1 MSQRNRKRRPARKQP
16 YRTPKIRILVVS
28 EGTVTEREYIDGL
41 AAAYRNS
48 TRVDVE
54 TVGLGADPKTV
65 VEQAKMLRA
74 KNQQEA
80 DRAGDQNLLYE
91 QVWCAFDRDDHT
103 TWDVAIQMAK
113 DNQLLLA
120 ASNPSVELW
129 LLLHFVPN
137 PGMQGRKE
145 IRRRLKSYDFSYDK
159 HVNFAIYEKTH
170 KEAVQR
176 GLRMDAISI
185 EDSELHRNPT
195 TGFHALV
202 SAIMEAS

>member
-65 VEQAKMLRA
+65 VE
-74 KNQQEA
+74 
-80 DRAGDQNLLYE
+80 
-91 QVWCAFDRDDHT
+91 
-103 TWDVAIQMAK
+103 
-113 DNQLLLA
+113 
-120 ASNPSVELW
+120 LW

-137 PGMQGRKE
+137 PGMQDRKE

-159 HVNFAIYEKTH
+159 HVNFAIYEPTH

-176 GLRMDAISI
+176 GLRMDAMSI